1 MGSSML
7 FQKEAS
13 IRRNALVDKRSNI
26 TMNDSQRNITKST
39 WPVSIPVA
47 ISSRHVHLTQAM
59 IERLF
64 GDKYRLHVDSALNQ
78 PHQYLAME
86 TVTLVG
92 PYGRIRNV
100 CVIGPARSVNQVE
113 ISRTD
118 AITLGTKAPVRESGD
133 LIGSPGIVI
142 EGPRAE
148 VQLGTGVICA
158 FRHIHMSPAEAERL
172 VVKDRDRVEVS
183 TEVYNRR
190 MLFRDV
196 LVRVSPDYQLELHL
210 DTDEANAAGLR
221 AGDFAVLRKTGSNDL
236 RL

>member
-1 MGSSML
+1 
-7 FQKEAS
+7 
-13 IRRNALVDKRSNI
+13 
-26 TMNDSQRNITKST
+26 MNDSQRNITKST

-64 GDKYRLHVDSALNQ
+64 GDKYRLHVDSALHQ

-100 CVIGPARSVNQVE
+100 CVVGPARSVNQVE

-148 VQLGTGVICA
+148 VQLGTGLICA

-172 VVKDRDRVEVS
+172 GVKDRDRVEVS

-196 LVRVSPDYQLELHL
+196 LVRVSR
-210 DTDEANAAGLR
+210 TIN
-221 AGDFAVLRKTGSNDL
+221 
-236 RL
+236 